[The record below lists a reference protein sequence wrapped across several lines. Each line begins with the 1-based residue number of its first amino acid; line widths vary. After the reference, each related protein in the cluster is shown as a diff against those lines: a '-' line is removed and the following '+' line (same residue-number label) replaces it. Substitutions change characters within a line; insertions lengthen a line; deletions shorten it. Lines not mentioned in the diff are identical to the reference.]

1 MPLNINTEVG
11 ILPVPGHPIKVA
23 QDGTWL
29 IKSIADAVTVNTHA
43 VTQSGIWTVKAI
55 TDPVTVSTHAVTQ
68 SGTWNIGTV
77 ATITNPVTVNTH
89 AVTQSGSWAV
99 SVSSGSITLA
109 GGNAKIG
116 TVSIDQTTD
125 GTTNKVYVGN
135 TISAAQSGAWTIKSI
150 TDAVTV
156 NTHAVTQSGAWNIGT
171 VSGVSGTVTIKADT
185 AANQTNA
192 LKVTLNNE
200 SINVA
205 THAVTQSGAWTIAST
220 QSGTWNV
227 NVSGGSLAISAGSAK
242 IGQVAIDQTTD
253 GTTNKVYVG
262 NTVSAAQSGTWTIK
276 AITDPVT
283 VNTHAVT
290 QSGAWNIASIT
301 NPVTVAVNN
310 SSLTVAMSS
319 MPAIPAG
326 TNKIGSVDIANVADV
341 MFSARLI
348 DYAIADNTATAIE
361 VALPSG
367 YNQAFIEHVVVVPD
381 SDAKMFDFRIYEHR
395 NSGSW
400 YEKEC
405 IYFADDIQGRLDD
418 FSRLYY
424 VDAEN
429 IGKIHCRVITAAG
442 GGGNYT
448 IKLKG
453 RLMR

>member
-1 MPLNINTEVG
+1 MLNINTEVG
-11 ILPVPGHPIKVA
+11 ILPVPNRPI
-23 QDGTWL
+23 
-29 IKSIADAVTVNTHA
+29 
-43 VTQSGIWTVKAI
+43 
-55 TDPVTVSTHAVTQ
+55 
-68 SGTWNIGTV
+68 
-77 ATITNPVTVNTH
+77 
-89 AVTQSGSWAV
+89 
-99 SVSSGSITLA
+99 
-109 GGNAKIG
+109 
-116 TVSIDQTTD
+116 
-125 GTTNKVYVGN
+125 
-135 TISAAQSGAWTIKSI
+135 
-150 TDAVTV
+150 
-156 NTHAVTQSGAWNIGT
+156 AVTQSGAW
-171 VSGVSGTVTIKADT
+171 
-185 AANQTNA
+185 
-192 LKVTLNNE
+192 
-200 SINVA
+200 SISA
-205 THAVTQSGAWTIAST
+205 T

-227 NVSGGSLAISAGSAK
+227 NVTSGSLAIVAGTAK

-262 NTVSAAQSGTWTIK
+262 NTVSAAQSGVWTVKAITDPITVNAHAVTQSGVWSIK
-276 AITDPVT
+276 SITDPVT
-283 VNTHAVT
+283 VGTHAVT
-290 QSGAWNIASIT
+290 QSGIWDIGTLAAIT
-301 NPVTVAVNN
+301 NPVKITDNGGSITVDGAVTV
-310 SSLTVAMSS
+310 SSI
-319 MPAIPAG
+319 PAIPAG

-367 YNQAFIEHVVVVPD
+367 YNQAFVEHVIVVPD

-405 IYFADDIQGRLDD
+405 IYFTDDMQGRLDD

-424 VDAEN
+424 ADAEN